1 MAIFLTKV
9 AYIGIQIPY
18 WAILKNVDIKVKPD
32 VATFGATF
40 GKYWSTFIPT
50 SGHADETI
58 VKNDIQYYD
67 RFEILHTKTTKNTQ
81 KAFLDCMPSSG
92 HTDETIIVER
102 HSMQRH

>member
-40 GKYWSTFIPT
+40 GKYWSTFNSIIWPHLILNGNQLMPKGF
-50 SGHADETI
+50 SVCI
-58 VKNDIQYYD
+58 V
-67 RFEILHTKTTKNTQ
+67 F
-81 KAFLDCMPSSG
+81 
-92 HTDETIIVER
+92 
-102 HSMQRH
+102 